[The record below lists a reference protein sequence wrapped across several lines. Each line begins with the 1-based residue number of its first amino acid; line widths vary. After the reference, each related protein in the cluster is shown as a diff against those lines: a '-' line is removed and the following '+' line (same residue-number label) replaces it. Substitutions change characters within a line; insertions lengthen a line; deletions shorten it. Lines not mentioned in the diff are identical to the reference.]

1 MKVLSHMCILFS
13 VCNSSEYT
21 HDCSSYKIKHIPKWN
36 CHLKNRNRE
45 GYLRSADENSSIYG
59 IEIQVISKIRKL
71 LFPAVQIR
79 GEDHRI
85 APAYVCMEREREREN
100 LFLLD
105 MLTTG
110 MHVIVQGTCILPYY
124 QNKNA
129 PLQPAKMVSISCI
142 NGESTS
148 ESRDRGRGFQTAL
161 SSIHYYIP
169 PPHPNL
175 EPSSFRSKL
184 RLKHSIN

>member
-1 MKVLSHMCILFS
+1 MCILFS
-13 VCNSSEYT
+13 ICNSSEYT
-21 HDCSSYKIKHIPKWN
+21 HDCSSYKTKHIPKWN

-45 GYLRSADENSSIYG
+45 GYLRSTDEDSSIYG

-85 APAYVCMEREREREN
+85 APAYVCMEREREREFVFIRHAN
-100 LFLLD
+100 YWHACHSTRY
-105 MLTTG
+105 MY
-110 MHVIVQGTCILPYY
+110 IAILSK
-124 QNKNA
+124 KNA

-148 ESRDRGRGFQTAL
+148 ESREGGRGFQTAL